1 VKIAMY
7 IEVNGIQLY
16 YEKTGQ
22 GKPVILVHGNSENH
36 GIFDVLTK
44 QLLNEYCV
52 YAVDSRDHGRSSRV
66 KQLHYDDMAEDI
78 AAFIDKLQLQGAILY
93 GFSDG
98 GIIGLMIASRH
109 PGLLSRLVISGAN
122 LNVKGVKPVFNAIT
136 WLVYAITRNKK
147 FKLMLKEP
155 DIKDEELSKIN
166 IPTLVL
172 AGSRDM
178 IKEEHTMHIAE
189 QIPGSTLRLLEGETH
204 SSYVVHSEKLYDI
217 IRPFIE
223 DDNAHIEQPI

>member
-1 VKIAMY
+1 MY

-44 QLLNEYCV
+44 KLSNEYCV

-155 DIKDEELSKIN
+155 DIKDEELAKIN